1 MVMKLL
7 LILLLSFSFAIDPLG
22 FIPTDKVL
30 HAGASYIIVDE
41 LETVQQWQWY
51 ESALGLL
58 VISLAK
64 EQVDVNS
71 GGQWD
76 NKDIVANFAGYGL
89 YRLIHWEVKF

>member
-1 MVMKLL
+1 MKLL
-7 LILLLSFSFAIDPLG
+7 LILLLSFSFAIDPLS

-41 LETVQQWQWY
+41 LETVRQWQWY

-64 EQVDVNS
+64 EQVDVMV
-71 GGQWD
+71 GGEWD
-76 NKDIVANFAGYGL
+76 SKDIGANFAGYGL
-89 YRLIHWEVKF
+89 YRLIHWEYKF